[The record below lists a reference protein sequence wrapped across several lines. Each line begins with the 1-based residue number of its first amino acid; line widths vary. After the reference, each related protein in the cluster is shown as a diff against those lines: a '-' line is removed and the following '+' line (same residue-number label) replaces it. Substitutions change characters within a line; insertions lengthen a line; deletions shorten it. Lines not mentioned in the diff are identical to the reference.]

1 MANLTHDNSKFFID
15 NFFYKNIRNK
25 QYSTSLNVLQDE
37 INEEEEKVKNIIKGL
52 HIQTTS
58 LCRATRTQ

>member
-25 QYSTSLNVLQDE
+25 QYSTALNVLQDE
-37 INEEEEKVKNIIKGL
+37 INEDEEKRKENIQFLVKTTIDKKK
-52 HIQTTS
+52 IQKK
-58 LCRATRTQ
+58 

>member
-37 INEEEEKVKNIIKGL
+37 INEDEEKRKENIQFLVKTTIDKNK
-52 HIQTTS
+52 IQKK
-58 LCRATRTQ
+58 

>member
-37 INEEEEKVKNIIKGL
+37 INEEEEKRKENIQFLVKTTIDKNK
-52 HIQTTS
+52 IQKN
-58 LCRATRTQ
+58 R

>member
-37 INEEEEKVKNIIKGL
+37 INEEEEKRKENIQFLVKTTIDKKK
-52 HIQTTS
+52 IQKK
-58 LCRATRTQ
+58 

>member
-1 MANLTHDNSKFFID
+1 MANLTDDNSKFFID

-37 INEEEEKVKNIIKGL
+37 INEEEEKRKENIQFLVKTTIDKKK
-52 HIQTTS
+52 IQKK
-58 LCRATRTQ
+58 

>member
-1 MANLTHDNSKFFID
+1 MANLTDDNSKFFID

-37 INEEEEKVKNIIKGL
+37 INEEEEKRKENIQFLVKTTIDKNK
-52 HIQTTS
+52 IQKK
-58 LCRATRTQ
+58 

>member
-37 INEEEEKVKNIIKGL
+37 INEEEEKRKENIQFLVKTTIDKNK
-52 HIQTTS
+52 IQKK
-58 LCRATRTQ
+58 

>member
-25 QYSTSLNVLQDE
+25 QYSTALNVLQDE
-37 INEEEEKVKNIIKGL
+37 KNEEEEKRKENIQFLVKTTIDKNK
-52 HIQTTS
+52 IQKK
-58 LCRATRTQ
+58 